1 MSERWMN
8 SAAKPAVS
16 SSDAGISAISS
27 RLRALTAQLR
37 VRAPAATAVSDPI
50 GGSLRDVSLPQAQP
64 EPLGVVARAERVVGE
79 RPAPA
84 GGHALERDTRAV
96 VHGVQP
102 DPERQVV
109 GQPAIDGDD
118 IAVRLVDPDEVHLAR
133 AQPQRDNHSYQG
145 AEAEHPARRDEA
157 APAPAAGRRGVDLR
171 LLERLRA
178 RA

>member
-37 VRAPAATAVSDPI
+37 VRAPASAAMSNRI
-50 GGSLRDVSLPQAQP
+50 GGSLRDVPLLQREH

-79 RPAPA
+79 RRAPA

-96 VHGVQP
+96 GRGVEP
-102 DPERQVV
+102 DAERQVV
-109 GQPAIDGDD
+109 GQAAIDGDD
-118 IAVRLVDPDEVHLAR
+118 VAV
-133 AQPQRDNHSYQG
+133 
-145 AEAEHPARRDEA
+145 
-157 APAPAAGRRGVDLR
+157 
-171 LLERLRA
+171 
-178 RA
+178 